1 MQIKSLFLQHLL
13 SVCVRADELRPRAS
27 CREGILHLRTGTRR
41 QSPSEGDGIV
51 RVMLHSLMPHTNA
64 LSQRKDH
71 MTMYYISYSDYWIR
85 CTVLFY
91 SVFNKS
97 VAKIYTRYECRKV
110 LSFCP
115 TVLGPFRVLL
125 RRKYEINAWIGFGGF
140 WWNFSM
146 WKVCGWIRGCR
157 CCSSR
162 FDTTCV
168 K

>member
-1 MQIKSLFLQHLL
+1 MDTADNSFVVRHMQIKSLFFQHIL
-13 SVCVRADELRPRAS
+13 SLCVAS
-27 CREGILHLRTGTRR
+27 FSYCDGILHLRTGTRR

-51 RVMLHSLMPHTNA
+51 RIMLHSLMPHTNA

-125 RRKYEINAWIGFGGF
+125 RRKYEINAWIGFGVF
-140 WWNFSM
+140 
-146 WKVCGWIRGCR
+146 
-157 CCSSR
+157 
-162 FDTTCV
+162 V
-168 K
+168 KF